1 MSAVNSVIY
10 ENDFKRNKKKMLK
23 RGRDTSKLDKT
34 IEYLRTYQKDKLK
47 DNHPLTKG
55 KYKGNWDC
63 HIEGDWVLIYRYE
76 DNNLILVL
84 VTTGDHQMIFGESYM
99 DYKISMS
106 DLDIEVKEAKGK
118 NAWLRKNRKETEEE
132 ERELDYLQN
141 EAPREIGR
149 GGNFESM
156 SEIADTIKET
166 KDYINYL
173 KNKRA
178 VVLYGNK
185 EER

>member
-23 RGRDTSKLDKT
+23 RGRDTSKLDK
-34 IEYLRTYQKDKLK
+34 IVGYLATYQKDKLK

-63 HIEGDWVLIYRYE
+63 HVEVDWVLIYRYE
-76 DNNLILVL
+76 NNNLILVL
-84 VTTGDHQMIFGESYM
+84 VTTGDRQMIFGESYM

-106 DLDIEVKEAKGK
+106 DLDIEIKEAKGK
-118 NAWLRKNRKETEEE
+118 NAWLKRNRKEIEEE
-132 ERELDYLQN
+132 EKELDYLQN
-141 EAPREIGR
+141 EAPKEIGR
-149 GGNFESM
+149 GGNYDSI
-156 SEIADTIKET
+156 SEITSAIEET
-166 KDYINYL
+166 RDYINYL

-185 EER
+185 EVR

>member
-1 MSAVNSVIY
+1 MSARALINATNEY
-10 ENDFKRNKKKMLK
+10 EKFRKKMLK
-23 RGRDTSKLDKT
+23 RGRDVSKLDKVV
-34 IEYLRTYQKDKLK
+34 EYLATYQKDKLK
-47 DNHPLTKG
+47 DNHKLTKG

-63 HIEGDWVLIYRYE
+63 HIEGDWVLIYRCE

-84 VTTGDHQMIFGESYM
+84 VTTGDHQMIFGKSYM

-118 NAWLRKNRKETEEE
+118 NAWLRKNRKEMEEE

-156 SEIADTIKET
+156 SEISDAIKET